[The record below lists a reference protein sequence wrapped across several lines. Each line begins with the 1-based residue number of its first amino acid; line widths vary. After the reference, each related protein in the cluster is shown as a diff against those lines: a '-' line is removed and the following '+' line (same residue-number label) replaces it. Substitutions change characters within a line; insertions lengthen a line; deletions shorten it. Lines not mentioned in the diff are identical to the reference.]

1 MRRRDFTKTTAGI
14 TAWTALSASRVLGAN
29 DRIGLALIG
38 CGGRGRGV
46 ARGVLSAG
54 NVEYRVMC
62 DVWDTAAAQGSKELA
77 EGKAASV
84 RDFRKVL
91 DRKDIDAV
99 HIATPDHWHA
109 IPAVLACQA
118 GKDAF
123 VEKPFSYTI
132 REGQAI
138 VAAARQYKRL
148 VMVGTQHRS
157 APHIAEA
164 AKIAQ
169 SGEVGDIYYVRV
181 WNSGQVAPN
190 LAAGVPDSAAPPD
203 VDWDMYLGP
212 APKVPFNRQRLGST
226 YRQFLDYNNGYI
238 TDYGN
243 HRIDSVYQIMN
254 MDWPLTVAAAGGKY
268 CKQNGGDI
276 PDVLHVTYEFPNF
289 IMEYSAVWTNM
300 YGRGAGRSQGLNYY
314 AMNGPYNRPHGFAFF
329 GTKGALYVDR
339 IGYEIFPE
347 VESGRLDVA
356 EMPARGAGAAA
367 QGARGGGRR
376 GARGGG
382 EVKFRTERK
391 QVQGADATEL
401 HGQNFVKFLRSR
413 QDPFPNAEVGHKA
426 TATCLLGMIAWKTG
440 KKLRWD
446 GMKQDFIGD
455 AEASKLLSR
464 TMRKP
469 WDLIKA

>member
-1 MRRRDFTKTTAGI
+1 MRRREFTRTTAGV

-46 ARGVLSAG
+46 ARGVLGAG

-62 DVWDTAAAQGSKELA
+62 DVWDAPAQQASRELA
-77 EGKAASV
+77 AGKADTV
-84 RDFRKVL
+84 RDFRKAL
-91 DRKDIDAV
+91 ERKDVDAV

-118 GKDAF
+118 GKDVF

-164 AKIAQ
+164 ARIAQ

-181 WNSGQVAPN
+181 WNSGQIAPN
-190 LAAGVPDSAAPPD
+190 LAAPVPDSPAPAE
-203 VDWDMYLGP
+203 VDWDMYVGP
-212 APKVPFNRQRLGST
+212 APMVPFNRQRLGST
-226 YRQFLDYNNGYI
+226 YRMFLDYNNGYI

-289 IMEYSAVWTNM
+289 ILEYSAVWTNM
-300 YGRGAGRSQGLNYY
+300 YGRGAGRSPGLNYY
-314 AMNGPYNRPHGFAFF
+314 AMTGPYNRPHGMAFF

-339 IGYEIFPE
+339 ISYEIFPE
-347 VESGRLDVA
+347 VESGRLDLPEA
-356 EMPARGAGAAA
+356 PARKSGAPGAGA
-367 QGARGGGRR
+367 RGGRR
-376 GARGGG
+376 GAAAGG
-382 EVKFRTERK
+382 EVKFRCERK

-401 HGQNFVKFLRSR
+401 HGQNFIKFLRSR
-413 QDPFPNAEVGHKA
+413 QDPFPNAETGHKA
-426 TATCLLGMIAWKTG
+426 TATCLLGMVAWKTNR
-440 KKLRWD
+440 KLRWD
-446 GMKQDFIGD
+446 GARQDFIGD
-455 AEASKLLSR
+455 AEASKLLAR

-469 WDLIKA
+469 WDLIKV

>member
-1 MRRRDFTKTTAGI
+1 MRRREFTKTTAGV

-46 ARGVLSAG
+46 ARGVLGAG

-62 DVWDTAAAQGSKELA
+62 DVWDAPAQQASKELA
-77 EGKAASV
+77 GGKASTV

-91 DRKDIDAV
+91 DNKEVDAV
-99 HIATPDHWHA
+99 HIATPDHWHS

-164 AKIAQ
+164 ARIAQ

-190 LAAGVPDSAAPPD
+190 LAAPVPDSPTPAD
-203 VDWDMYLGP
+203 VDWDMYVGP
-212 APKVPFNRQRLGST
+212 SPMVSFNRQRLGST
-226 YRQFLDYNNGYI
+226 YRLFLDYNNGYI

-254 MDWPLTVAAAGGKY
+254 MDWPLTVAAAGRKY
-268 CKQNGGDI
+268 CTGNGGDI

-289 IMEYSAVWTNM
+289 ILEYSAVWTNM
-300 YGRGAGRSQGLNYY
+300 YGRGGGRSPGLNYY
-314 AMNGPYNRPHGFAFF
+314 GMIGPYNRPHGMAFF

-339 IGYEIFPE
+339 IGYEVFPE
-347 VESGRLDVA
+347 VESGRLD
-356 EMPARGAGAAA
+356 AAAAPPA
-367 QGARGGGRR
+367 QGARGGARR
-376 GARGGG
+376 GAGG

-401 HGQNFVKFLRSR
+401 HGQNFGKFLRSR
-413 QDPFPNAEVGHKA
+413 QDPFPNAETGHKA
-426 TATCLLGMIAWKTG
+426 TATCLLGMVAWRTNR
-440 KKLRWD
+440 KLRWD
-446 GMKQDFIGD
+446 GQKQDFIGD

-469 WDLIKA
+469 WDLIKV